1 MKWILALCLVAST
14 SFAAKPPTAR
24 PDADEI
30 LRRVDDMRTPGG
42 DFSFTV
48 TVEDVEDKSVVRETE
63 YRVFAKGDHLA
74 RIETTAPERLKGR
87 KLLMRDN
94 DLWLYLPS
102 IKRPTRVSFQ
112 QRLTGEVSNGD
123 IARVRFHVD
132 YKASKKGMATV
143 DGKSYLKLNLAAKRP
158 DVTYRRIEL
167 LVDPATYRP
176 FRAGFFALSGKLLKT
191 GEFSMPMKALDR
203 EILSRVVIKDAVQTS
218 RGSNL
223 RYSNYQ
229 REKLDDSFFNKE
241 SLP

>member
-1 MKWILALCLVAST
+1 MKWILALCLLAS
-14 SFAAKPPTAR
+14 SAQAAKKPTSG
-24 PDADEI
+24 PSADEI
-30 LRRVDDMRTPGG
+30 LRRVDEMRTPGG

-48 TVEDVEDKSVVRETE
+48 QVEDIEDNAKVRDTE
-63 YRVFAKGDHLA
+63 YRVFTKGDHLA
-74 RIETTAPERLKGR
+74 RVETTAPERLKGR

-132 YKASKKGMATV
+132 YKASKKGTATV
-143 DGKSYLKLNLAAKRP
+143 DGKPYLKLNLAARRP

-167 LVDPATYRP
+167 LVDPQTYRP
-176 FRAGFFALSGKLLKT
+176 FRAGFYAVSGKLLKT
-191 GEFSMPMKALDR
+191 GEYSHPIKALDR
-203 EILSRVVIKDAVQTS
+203 EILSHVVIKDAVQTS

-223 RYSNYQ
+223 RYGNYQ

>member
-14 SFAAKPPTAR
+14 SFAAKKPAGPN
-24 PDADEI
+24 ADEI
-30 LRRVDDMRTPGG
+30 LRRVDEMRTPGG
-42 DFSFTV
+42 DFSFSV
-48 TVEDVEDKSVVRETE
+48 SVEDIEDNAPVRETE
-63 YRVFAKGDHLA
+63 YRVFTKGDHLA
-74 RIETTAPERLKGR
+74 RVETTAPERLKGR

-132 YKASKKGMATV
+132 YKASKKGMAKV
-143 DGKSYLKLNLAAKRP
+143 DGKTYLKLNLAARRP

-167 LVDPATYRP
+167 LVDPETYRP
-176 FRAGFFALSGKLLKT
+176 FRAGFFAISGKLLKT
-191 GEFSMPMKALDR
+191 GDYSQPIKALDR

>member
-1 MKWILALCLVAST
+1 MRWILALCLTASA
-14 SFAAKPPTAR
+14 SYAARKPISGPSAE
-24 PDADEI
+24 EI
-30 LRRVDDMRTPGG
+30 LRRVDDVRTPGG

-48 TVEDVEDKSVVRETE
+48 QVEDIEDKTTVRETE

-132 YKASKKGMATV
+132 YKAAKKGTATV
-143 DGKSYLKLNLAAKRP
+143 DGKNYLKLNLSAKRP

-167 LVDPATYRP
+167 LVDPQNYRP
-176 FRAGFFALSGKLLKT
+176 FRAGFFALSGKLMKT
-191 GEFSMPMKALDR
+191 GEFSNPVKALDR
-203 EILSRVVIKDAVQTS
+203 EILSHVVIRDAVQTS

-223 RYSNYQ
+223 KFSNYQ

>member
-1 MKWILALCLVAST
+1 MRTLLLFCIAATAVAAPKP
-14 SFAAKPPTAR
+14 AATLS
-24 PDADEI
+24 PDAI
-30 LRRVDDMRTPGG
+30 LQRVDEMRTPGG

-48 TVEDVEDKSVVRETE
+48 KVEDIEDKASVRETE
-63 YRVFAKGDHLA
+63 YKVFSKGDHLA
-74 RIETTAPERLKGR
+74 RIETLAPERLKGR

-132 YKASKKGMATV
+132 YKAALKGHATV
-143 DGKSYLKLNLAAKRP
+143 DGKTFLKLNLTAKRP

-167 LVDPATYRP
+167 LVEPQTYRP
-176 FRAGFFALSGKLLKT
+176 YRAGFFALSGKLLKT
-191 GEFSMPMKALDR
+191 GDFSQPIKVMDR
-203 EILSRVVIKDAVQTS
+203 EILSRVLIKDAVQTS
-218 RGSNL
+218 RQSLLKYG
-223 RYSNYQ
+223 NYQ

>member
-1 MKWILALCLVAST
+1 LAAST
-14 SFAAKPPTAR
+14 SYAAKR
-24 PDADEI
+24 PMKAPGHSADEI
-30 LRRVDDMRTPGG
+30 LRRVDEMRSPVG
-42 DFSFTV
+42 DFSFSV
-48 TVEDVEDKSVVRETE
+48 TVEDVEENSVVRETE
-63 YRVFAKGDHLA
+63 YKVYAKGDHLA
-74 RIETTAPERLKGR
+74 RIETVAPERLKGR

-123 IARVRFHVD
+123 LARVRFHVD
-132 YKASKKGMATV
+132 YKASKKGNTKI
-143 DGKSYLKLNLAAKRP
+143 DGKTYLKLNLSARRP

-167 LVDPATYRP
+167 LVDPKTYVP

-191 GEFSMPMKALDR
+191 GEYSQPIKALDR
-203 EILSRVVIKDAVQTS
+203 EVLSRMIIKDAVQSS